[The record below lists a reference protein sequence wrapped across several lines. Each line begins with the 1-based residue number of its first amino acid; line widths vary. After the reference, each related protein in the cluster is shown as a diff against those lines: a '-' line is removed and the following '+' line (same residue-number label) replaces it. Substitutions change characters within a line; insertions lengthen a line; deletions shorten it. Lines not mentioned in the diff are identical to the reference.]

1 MRSSVP
7 LHCCALGFESFSLQS
22 ASLCFQVVLRIFP
35 EIMRLRLTVS
45 PVGSGHVCQWQT
57 SMTDRSEA
65 KTGSE
70 RAPPGRLPPCPSSI
84 SSSGFP
90 KQGGRTDPFP
100 PIGENA
106 PALHLLSKGV
116 ILLGLLQRRV
126 FRPAKPLGSERKYP
140 LPAKPGKPAEKS
152 LLFLLCF

>member
-65 KTGSE
+65 KTGSG
-70 RAPPGRLPPCPSSI
+70 RVPPARLAPHFLCALTCFLRLR
-84 SSSGFP
+84 
-90 KQGGRTDPFP
+90 RT
-100 PIGENA
+100 
-106 PALHLLSKGV
+106 
-116 ILLGLLQRRV
+116 
-126 FRPAKPLGSERKYP
+126 AKMLRHCTCQCKVKAY
-140 LPAKPGKPAEKS
+140 
-152 LLFLLCF
+152 